1 MSDGASVEKTTR
13 IVTGMLVIGALVACS
28 LWVLGPFLVACLW
41 AILLVVSS
49 WPLLVRL
56 QRFLGGSRRAAV
68 GVMTGLLLIF
78 FVIPFVMA
86 VSQLL
91 RSTDGLLA
99 IARNLGD
106 LDVPPAPAWVSTLPV
121 LGEQLASAWNEFVHL
136 GARDLA
142 VKAAPLAGKMGRWLL
157 GELGGLGYVL
167 LQGLLTIALAAL
179 LYLDGEHAMAQAL
192 TAGRR
197 LGGPQGER
205 LVRLAGQAIRGVAMG
220 VGLTALAQT
229 LLAAMGLAIAGVPYV
244 PLLAAVIF
252 VACVAQ
258 LGPLVILVPAA
269 GWLYWQ
275 GNSGWAVALLVWCG
289 LISTLDNFMR
299 PLLIRRGAEELPL
312 LLIFA
317 GVIGGLLTFGLVGLF
332 VGPVCLAVTWTLVEA
347 WLRSEEN

>member
-1 MSDGASVEKTTR
+1 
-13 IVTGMLVIGALVACS
+13 
-28 LWVLGPFLVACLW
+28 
-41 AILLVVSS
+41 
-49 WPLLVRL
+49 
-56 QRFLGGSRRAAV
+56 
-68 GVMTGLLLIF
+68 
-78 FVIPFVMA
+78 
-86 VSQLL
+86 
-91 RSTDGLLA
+91 
-99 IARNLGD
+99 
-106 LDVPPAPAWVSTLPV
+106 
-121 LGEQLASAWNEFVHL
+121 
-136 GARDLA
+136 
-142 VKAAPLAGKMGRWLL
+142 
-157 GELGGLGYVL
+157 
-167 LQGLLTIALAAL
+167 
-179 LYLDGEHAMAQAL
+179 MAQAL

-229 LLAAMGLAIAGVPYV
+229 VLAAMGLAIAGVPYV

-275 GNSGWAVALLVWCG
+275 GNSGWAVALLVWSG